1 MEYKN
6 FINSKLS
13 KGIKILFVL
22 CILINLL
29 SLNVFANNI
38 LDTSKLDEFS
48 FDEGDNNADDKVD
61 MRFRIKK
68 SIDNDSFWDIIYRE
82 YKDII
87 TGISGLITMTFVVFF
102 IKNIVA
108 MSVNSDNPSERKKA
122 SIGLLWT
129 GLGLALTSGLT
140 IVLSLV
146 FYVF

>member
-1 MEYKN
+1 MEY
-6 FINSKLS
+6 INSKLS
-13 KGIKILFVL
+13 KSIKIIFVL

-29 SLNVFANNI
+29 SLNVFASNI

-48 FDEGDNNADDKVD
+48 FDEGDNTADDKVD
-61 MRFRIKK
+61 MRFQIKQ
-68 SIDNDSFWDIIYRE
+68 SIDSDSFWDIIYRE

>member
-1 MEYKN
+1 MEY
-6 FINSKLS
+6 INSKLS
-13 KGIKILFVL
+13 KSIKIIFVL

-29 SLNVFANNI
+29 SLNVFANDV
-38 LDTSKLDEFS
+38 LDISKLDEFS
-48 FDEGDNNADDKVD
+48 FDEGDNSGENKVD
-61 MRFRIKK
+61 MRFQIRQ
-68 SIDNDSFWDIIYRE
+68 SMDSDSFWDIIYRE